1 MNKIKTFFKTMIST
15 KEPIILGISF
25 FAIQFV
31 GYFGFVLEN
40 TDRSWLGILL
50 QVVFLLLI
58 IGLCFFEFKALRKNN
73 LSKDFRFAYTFFII
87 FIAAILFA
95 IFIFILK
102 ACQVSESLLIPKT
115 KGIIGFFVYYLI
127 FFIFGYAI

>member
-1 MNKIKTFFKTMIST
+1 MNKIKTFFKTMAST

-25 FAIQFV
+25 FATQFV

-50 QVVFLLLI
+50 QIVFLLLI
-58 IGLCFFEFKALRKNN
+58 IGLCFFEFKAFRKNN

-87 FIAAILFA
+87 FISAILFA

-102 ACQVSESLLIPKT
+102 ACQVSEGLLIPKS